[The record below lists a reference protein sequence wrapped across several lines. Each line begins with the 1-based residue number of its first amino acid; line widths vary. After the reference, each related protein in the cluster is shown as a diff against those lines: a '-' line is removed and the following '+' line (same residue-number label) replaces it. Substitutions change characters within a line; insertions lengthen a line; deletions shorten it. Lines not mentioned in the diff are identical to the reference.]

1 MWIWLGRWLIFS
13 EPSIWQALVPIVLAF
28 SQQELTEPL
37 YGEVFIFEV
46 ENYRLS
52 FNWLLGRVANASEY
66 LVLEECVEGASE
78 VRVEDQDSLQEV
90 YSLRG
95 WPGILLME
103 VGTWLLFECFQ
114 VLKGFW
120 VRNEVLIG
128 LSGCANDLE
137 DKRKLVILAEWEAV
151 ALLCLFIW
159 WRQWKARFAWK

>member
-1 MWIWLGRWLIFS
+1 MWIFLGRWLIFS
-13 EPSIWQALVPIVLAF
+13 EYSIWHALVPIVLAF
-28 SQQELTEPL
+28 SQQELAEPL
-37 YGEVFIFEV
+37 FGEVFIFEV
-46 ENYRLS
+46 ENYWLS
-52 FNWLLGRVANASEY
+52 FNRLLGRVTNASEY

-90 YSLRG
+90 YSLSG